1 MKKLAGKKRNTGV
14 RESVRKRRKRRK
26 IGRMILTM
34 ILIIAM
40 LAGLCAILIW
50 KVFVVKSVS
59 VKGNEIYTDKQIE
72 DWVLDKEY
80 SWNSLYVYFE
90 NKCNKT
96 EEIPFVDSLRIRLK
110 SPQKLEIT
118 VVEKG
123 ILGYLYVPS
132 LGKNAYFDK
141 DGFVVEISS
150 EIIPGVTK
158 INGLSVQTAELYKK
172 LSIGENSKLL
182 RTLLSVT
189 QLLKKYERV
198 PEVILIQNSNVYLS
212 YGVIQVNLGSGT
224 DLNEKILRMDQIL
237 LQLDGMSG
245 MLHLETW
252 SETNTDI
259 YFRNGELM
267 EIPNDVQT
275 VPTQDDSTQQ

>member
-1 MKKLAGKKRNTGV
+1 M
-14 RESVRKRRKRRK
+14 RESVRKRRKRKK
-26 IGRMILTM
+26 IGRMILTA

-212 YGVIQVNLGSGT
+212 YGAIQVNLGSGT

-259 YFRNGELM
+259 YFRNGELV

-275 VPTQDDSTQQ
+275 VPTQDDSTQQQKI

>member
-1 MKKLAGKKRNTGV
+1 M
-14 RESVRKRRKRRK
+14 RESVRKRRKRKK
-26 IGRMILTM
+26 IGRMILTA

-212 YGVIQVNLGSGT
+212 YGAIQVNLGSGT

-259 YFRNGELM
+259 YFRNGELV

-275 VPTQDDSTQQ
+275 VPIQDDSTQQ

>member
-1 MKKLAGKKRNTGV
+1 MTA
-14 RESVRKRRKRRK
+14 
-26 IGRMILTM
+26 

-158 INGLSVQTAELYKK
+158 PNINNGIIKFRKLPNKELTVKK
-172 LSIGENSKLL
+172 I
-182 RTLLSVT
+182 RTI
-189 QLLKKYERV
+189 QPGKKSPHTIPKAIAIIIRGNR
-198 PEVILIQNSNVYLS
+198 PNFIFFIDNHFLILVFTHNNSNV
-212 YGVIQVNLGSGT
+212 SGT
-224 DLNEKILRMDQIL
+224 TMLQQKNESVKFKNFIKSVKLLIARNKIIRP
-237 LQLDGMSG
+237 
-245 MLHLETW
+245 
-252 SETNTDI
+252 I
-259 YFRNGELM
+259 YLIFTAENKKTR
-267 EIPNDVQT
+267 
-275 VPTQDDSTQQ
+275 

>member
-1 MKKLAGKKRNTGV
+1 M
-14 RESVRKRRKRRK
+14 RESVRKRRKRKK
-26 IGRMILTM
+26 IGRMILTV

-80 SWNSLYVYFE
+80 SWNSLYVY
-90 NKCNKT
+90 
-96 EEIPFVDSLRIRLK
+96 L
-110 SPQKLEIT
+110 
-118 VVEKG
+118 EKG

-212 YGVIQVNLGSGT
+212 YGAIQVNLGSGT

-259 YFRNGELM
+259 YFRNGELV